1 MAYCRGMSRQRV
13 AVVQQPPVLL
23 NRQATVE
30 RAVALTDEAA
40 SEGARLITFPEAYI
54 PGYPEWIWRLR
65 PGADYEQS
73 SEIHARLIDNAVDL
87 NSDVLDPMLAV
98 ARRRRVTVVVGLH
111 EREGSFGRATLYNTV
126 VIVNARGEIANRHRK
141 LMPTNPERMVWGLGD
156 ASGLR
161 VVDTDAG
168 RLGALICWENY
179 MPLARYALYA
189 GGVQIYVAPTW
200 DMGSGWMSTVVHIA
214 LEGRCWVI
222 GNGTSLQ
229 GRDIPADF
237 PERETLFPDPDEW
250 INEGDSL
257 VVAPNGTIVAGPLN
271 KQHGILYAECDPD
284 RSTYAH
290 RTLDVTGHYARP
302 DVFKLEV
309 RRDSDVPVSFSDG
322 DQPPRAQALRTR
334 NGQTPRSGRKAKR
347 LPDSEDLT
355 RADVAQW

>member
-1 MAYCRGMSRQRV
+1 MSGHRV

-23 NRQATVE
+23 NRRATVE
-30 RAVALTDEAA
+30 RAAALIDEAA
-40 SEGARLITFPEAYI
+40 GEGARLITFPETYV
-54 PGYPEWIWRLR
+54 PGYPEWVWRLR
-65 PGADYEQS
+65 PGTDYEQS
-73 SEIHARLIDNAVDL
+73 GEIHAQLMDNAVDL
-87 NSDVLDPMLAV
+87 NSDALDPILAA
-98 ARRRRVTVVVGLH
+98 ARRRHVTVVVGLN
-111 EREGSFGRATLYNTV
+111 EREGSFGRGTLYNTV
-126 VIVNARGEIANRHRK
+126 VIVNADGEIANRHRK

-161 VVDTDAG
+161 VVDTDSG

-179 MPLARYALYA
+179 MPLARYTLYA

-200 DMGSGWMSTVVHIA
+200 DMGSGWMSTIVHIA

-237 PERETLFPDPDEW
+237 PGRDVLFPDPDEW

-271 KQHGILYAECDPD
+271 KQHGILYAECDPH
-284 RSTYAH
+284 RSTHAH
-290 RTLDVTGHYARP
+290 RTLDVTGHYSRP

-309 RRDSDVPVSFSDG
+309 RRDSAVPVSFTDG
-322 DQPPRAQALRTR
+322 DLAVRPPATRSR
-334 NGQTPRSGRKAKR
+334 NGESHSSGRAAKR
-347 LPDSEDLT
+347 QRSS
-355 RADVAQW
+355 